1 IKIYGGSLD
10 MESKIRHLE
19 MIQNVISRMN
29 SNSFLL
35 KGWTVTIVVALFA
48 FANIKDMDSNFI
60 ILAIIPTLFFW
71 GLDAFFIY
79 KEWLFVKLYDFVT
92 IQDDE
97 DINFSMK
104 TTPFESEVKRW
115 KEALISK
122 TILSFYLP
130 ITLLIIVAYMW
141 LK

>member
-1 IKIYGGSLD
+1 

-19 MIQNVISRMN
+19 MIQTVISRMN

-60 ILAIIPTLFFW
+60 VLAILPTLFFW
-71 GLDAFFIY
+71 GLDAFFIHQ
-79 KEWLFVKLYDFVT
+79 EWLFIKLYEFVA

-97 DINFSMK
+97 DINYSMN
-104 TTPFESEVKRW
+104 TTPFEHQVKKW
-115 KEALISK
+115 KEALLSK
-122 TILSFYLP
+122 TILSFYFP
-130 ITLLIIVAYMW
+130 ITILIIVAYI
-141 LK
+141 LLR

>member
-1 IKIYGGSLD
+1 

-60 ILAIIPTLFFW
+60 VLAIIPTLFFW
-71 GLDAFFIY
+71 GLDAFFVHQ
-79 KEWLFVKLYDFVT
+79 EWLFVKLYEFVT
-92 IQDDE
+92 TQDEE

-104 TTPFESEVKRW
+104 TTPFEHKVKKW
-115 KEALISK
+115 KEALLSK
-122 TILSFYLP
+122 TILSFYFP
-130 ITLLIIVAYMW
+130 IIILIVVAYIW
-141 LK
+141 LR

>member
-1 IKIYGGSLD
+1 

-60 ILAIIPTLFFW
+60 VLAIIPTLFFW
-71 GLDAFFIY
+71 GLDAFFIHQ
-79 KEWLFVKLYDFVT
+79 EWLFVKLYEFVIT
-92 IQDDE
+92 QNDE
-97 DINFSMK
+97 YINFSMK
-104 TTPFESEVKRW
+104 TTPFKSEVKKW
-115 KEALISK
+115 TYALLSK
-122 TILSFYLP
+122 TILPFYLP
-130 ITLLIIVAYMW
+130 VTVLIIVAYIW
-141 LK
+141 YR